1 VAKKLHE
8 LEQVYVPDRQSWRD
22 WLSENHKSS
31 PGIWLVYYKKASGK
45 LRVAYSDAV
54 EEALCYGW
62 IDSTV
67 KTIDEE
73 RSFQL
78 FTPRKKGSTWSKLNK
93 QRVEKLQKEGL
104 MTPAGLACIN
114 IAKEN
119 GMWEILDSVEA
130 LIMPEE
136 LETALKENKKALE
149 NFSNF
154 SNSIKKGI
162 YWWII
167 SAKTAAT
174 RLKRIEKTL
183 TMAEVNKR
191 AQFDK

>member
-1 VAKKLHE
+1 
-8 LEQVYVPDRQSWRD
+8 
-22 WLSENHKSS
+22 
-31 PGIWLVYYKKASGK
+31 
-45 LRVAYSDAV
+45 
-54 EEALCYGW
+54 
-62 IDSTV
+62 
-67 KTIDEE
+67 
-73 RSFQL
+73 
-78 FTPRKKGSTWSKLNK
+78 
-93 QRVEKLQKEGL
+93 
-104 MTPAGLACIN
+104 
-114 IAKEN
+114 
-119 GMWEILDSVEA
+119 MWEILDSVEA